1 MMLRLLV
8 ALAFALSCSAAPAF
22 DNAPVSTQIA
32 DAIADV
38 IGVSDHPQRELKWSK
53 KERSFKKKAK
63 AWKKKAKAWKKK
75 SRGWQKK

>member
-1 MMLRLLV
+1 MMLRLLI
-8 ALAFALSCSAAPAF
+8 ALSLALSCSPAPVF

-32 DAIADV
+32 DAIADA
-38 IGVSDHPQRELKWSK
+38 IGVSDHSKRELKWSK